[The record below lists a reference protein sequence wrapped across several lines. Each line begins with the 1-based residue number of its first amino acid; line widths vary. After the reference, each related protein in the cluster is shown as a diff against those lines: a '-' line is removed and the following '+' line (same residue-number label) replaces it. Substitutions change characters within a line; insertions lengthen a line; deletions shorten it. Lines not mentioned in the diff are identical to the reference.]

1 MRKDIQKGI
10 KDAKRRKIYY
20 LSGIGFT
27 AGLLVIAIVAMIYVG
42 TLDNSKDEA
51 FTEIKGLADGTK
63 EGTFVEEASSGIGKS
78 IDEVQNEENNNNTN
92 DNVLVVKTSNETN
105 NKTTSN
111 EPEEIKE
118 TKKKQNIN
126 KQENKDIVTS
136 NTEIKEEVKASEP
149 VFSMPVEG
157 EIIKEFA
164 KDKLVYSDTLKEW
177 VTHAGI
183 DIKAEKTTIVK
194 ASEAGTIKSIK
205 NDPRYGLTVV
215 IEHNMRI

>member
-10 KDAKRRKIYY
+10 KEEKKRKIYY

-27 AGLLVIAIVAMIYVG
+27 AALLVIAIVAMIYVG
-42 TLDNSKDEA
+42 TLDNSKDET
-51 FTEIKGLADGTK
+51 FPEIKGLADGTK
-63 EGTFVEEASSGIGKS
+63 EGTLVEEASSGIGKS
-78 IDEVQNEENNNNTN
+78 IDEVQNEENNNKTN

-118 TKKKQNIN
+118 TEKKQNIN
-126 KQENKDIVTS
+126 NQENKDIVTS
-136 NTEIKEEVKASEP
+136 NTEIKEEIKTSEP
-149 VFSMPVEG
+149 VFSIPVEG

>member
-51 FTEIKGLADGTK
+51 FPEIKGLADGTK

-118 TKKKQNIN
+118 TEKKQNIN

-194 ASEAGTIKSIK
+194 ASEAGTIKYIK